1 MTVINDDDSWTQKAD
16 RLHGALL
23 IARHN
28 EQGGRVKQRV
38 LLANIAIAAAASV
51 RCSTKDRFK
60 LRATLHVR
68 AVFKRDA
75 IECRY
80 ICCAQMRRRICLQHA
95 TRRSRSQRPRTVR
108 QRWVGEKIS
117 KLNGIWRRRRKR
129 ARDQVSVSRHALN
142 AWREW
147 WTRDTTTWLDSMA
160 GRHHRRTEANQI
172 FDRKFGSWQ

>member
-1 MTVINDDDSWTQKAD
+1 M
-16 RLHGALL
+16 
-23 IARHN
+23 
-28 EQGGRVKQRV
+28 
-38 LLANIAIAAAASV
+38 LLANIAIVAAASV

-129 ARDQVSVSRHALN
+129 ARDQVSVSRMRSMHDGN
-142 AWREW
+142 DGHV
-147 WTRDTTTWLDSMA
+147 TRPRDSTVWLAVITDA
-160 GRHHRRTEANQI
+160 PKLIRFLTENLAVDNRPI
-172 FDRKFGSWQ
+172 